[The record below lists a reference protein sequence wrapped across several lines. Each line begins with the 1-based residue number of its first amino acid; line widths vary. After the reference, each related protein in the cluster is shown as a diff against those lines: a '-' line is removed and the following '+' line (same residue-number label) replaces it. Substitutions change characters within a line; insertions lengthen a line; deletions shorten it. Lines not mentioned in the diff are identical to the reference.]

1 MYVYALSKYIK
12 YQNRETLLCAFMY
25 QCRLKKRKKKKERY
39 KKYNKHFFFITYI
52 CLEQGS
58 IE

>member
-12 YQNRETLLCAFMY
+12 FQNRETLLCAFMY

-39 KKYNKHFFFITYI
+39 KNTTNISF
-52 CLEQGS
+52 S
-58 IE
+58 